1 MNETNNRKIGSVLV
15 VGSGIAGMQAA
26 LDCANAGLKVYLV
39 ESRSS
44 IGGNMARLDKTFPT
58 NDCAMCMISPK
69 LVEVGRHLN
78 IKILS
83 YSELKGVEG
92 EAGHYKISVNRRA
105 RLVDEE
111 LCNGCGDCERECP
124 VNVVDSFNGE
134 LAEHRAIYRMYPQA
148 IPNVYTVMKTER
160 PSPCKATCPAGTNA
174 HGYVALI
181 AKGKFLKALDVV
193 RDRMPFASIC
203 GRICFHPCE
212 DVCNRG
218 KIDEPVSIR
227 NLKRFVADYEW
238 NLMQKG
244 ESIERP
250 PDEKPIE
257 IKQDYKEKVAVI
269 GGGPA
274 GLTCA
279 YNLVK
284 RGYAVTVFD
293 ANEKLGGMMRTG
305 IPPYRLS
312 REFLDFELDLIVKH
326 GIEVKSGVTIG
337 TDIQFNEL
345 KEMGFDAICVATGAQ
360 LARKLP
366 LEGSDAEGVLHSIP
380 FLAQTNAG
388 KKPKIG
394 KKIIVVGGG
403 NTALDVARSALRI
416 VEDGE
421 VCITSRKTR
430 EKMNA
435 HDWEIQE
442 AIDEGIEIHNSWG
455 PRTILTQDG
464 KVTGMEIIKSIPA
477 YNNQKGFN
485 PKYDKD
491 NARILEADTVI
502 LAVGQACDFSFL
514 DESVA
519 IKDGVIDADPL
530 TLETSAKGVFAGGD
544 NVTGPR
550 SLVVAVS
557 QGHRAAESIHRYLRG
572 MDLRKDRESVE
583 PATQFAGLR
592 ENSNP
597 LNIPRHLMPT
607 IGPSIR
613 SKSFVEMETGF
624 TAEMAVKEA
633 GRCVNCAICSE
644 CMECVRVCKARA
656 VNHEMRDELI
666 HFEVGAIVLAN
677 GYEPFDAGRKPEFGY
692 GRYKNVVTS
701 VQFERILS
709 ASGPYSGHIKRP
721 GDGRVPKKIAWIQ
734 CVGSRDV
741 PEGNDYCSSVC
752 CMYATKQSII
762 AREHESDLE
771 TTIFFIDMRSFG
783 KGFESFFNRAKNE
796 NGTRFV
802 RSQISSIKENPENE
816 NLILQYV
823 DTRNSRSVIREEFDL
838 VVLSVGLVA
847 DESIKSI
854 AELAGIQC
862 NQFSFA
868 GAHAWLPLLSSRE
881 GIFLSGAVSGP
892 KDIPETV
899 MQSSAAAALCGELLQ
914 EVRGSEIEVRKFP
927 PERDVSSEEPRIGV
941 FVCHCGVN
949 IASVVNVEEVVAYAQ
964 KIPGVAYAENTLY
977 ACSQDTQKKI
987 RETIVEKRL
996 NRLVIASCTPRTHES
1011 LFQETLREAGLN
1023 KYLFEMADIREQCS
1037 WVHQGEPEKAT
1048 EKAKDLVRGSIGKS
1062 QLLEPI
1068 HFKTVGITKSVLVI
1082 GGGISGMN
1090 TALSLSRQGIEV
1102 FLVEKKERLGGE
1114 LSHIKSSLEGYDW
1127 QTRLSETIASV
1138 ESQDNITVFLN
1149 SELERINGFLGNF
1162 TSVVKGESTSEIHHG
1177 AVVIATG
1184 AGQLT
1189 PDNFLYGVHS
1199 NVITQRELETQLKN
1213 GLTGKHIVMIQCI
1226 GSRNEDRPYCSR
1238 VCCGEAVK
1246 NALAIKER
1254 DPRAT
1259 VSILYRE
1266 MRTYAY
1272 KEIYYRKA
1280 REKGVRFI
1288 HFADDRYPE
1297 VSAINGSLEVR
1308 VHNTVLDKELTLSA
1322 DTLVLSSA
1330 IVPDGPNNRHIGELL
1345 KVPLNEDGFFM
1356 EAHVKLRPVDFAN
1369 EGIFVCGLAHSP
1381 KFTEENVTQALAVAG
1396 RVACLLSRD
1405 TLEVGGLISVVDP
1418 DKCAACLTCI
1428 RECIYEA
1435 PFINPDGVAEI
1446 EAVKCQGCGN
1456 CASACPAKA
1465 IQLRTFTDNQ
1475 EKALFFSILKEQ
1487 EMETEGTR

>member
-1 MNETNNRKIGSVLV
+1 MSEANNKKVGSVLV

-39 ESRSS
+39 ESKPS
-44 IGGNMARLDKTFPT
+44 IGGNMAQLDKTFPT

-83 YSELKGVEG
+83 YSELTGVEG
-92 EAGHYKISVNRRA
+92 EAGSYRISVNRKA

-124 VNVVDSFNGE
+124 VNVADSFNGE

-148 IPNVYTVMKTER
+148 IPNVFTVLKTEH

-193 RDRMPFASIC
+193 RERMPFASIC

-218 KIDEPVSIR
+218 KIDAPVSIR

-238 NLMQKG
+238 NLIQKG
-244 ESIERP
+244 KSIERP
-250 PDEKPIE
+250 TDEKPVE
-257 IKQDYKEKVAVI
+257 IRKDYKEKVAVI

-279 YNLVK
+279 YNLV
-284 RGYAVTVFD
+284 RQGYVVTVFD

-312 REFLDFELDLIVKH
+312 REFLDFELDLIVKQ

-337 TDIQFNEL
+337 KDIQFDDL
-345 KEMGFDAICVATGAQ
+345 KEMGYDAIFVATGAQ

-380 FLAQTNAG
+380 FLAETNAG
-388 KKPKIG
+388 KRPKIG

-416 VEDGE
+416 AEGGE
-421 VCITSRKTR
+421 VCITSRKSR

-442 AIDEGIEIHNSWG
+442 AIDEGVEIHNSWG
-455 PRTILTQDG
+455 PRAILAEEG
-464 KVTGMEIIKSIPA
+464 KVVGMEIVKSIPA
-477 YNNQKGFN
+477 YDSQKEFN
-485 PKYDKD
+485 PKFDKD
-491 NARILEADTVI
+491 NTRMLKADTVI

-514 DESVA
+514 DESIAV
-519 IKDGVIDADPL
+519 KEGVIDADPL

-572 MDLRKDRESVE
+572 LEMRKDREPIE
-583 PATQFAGLR
+583 PTSQFAGLR

-597 LNIPRHLMPT
+597 LNISRHLMPT
-607 IGPSIR
+607 IGPSAR
-613 SKSFVEMETGF
+613 AKSFVEMETGF
-624 TAEMAVKEA
+624 TAEMAVREA
-633 GRCVNCAICSE
+633 SRCVNCAICSE

-656 VNHEMRDELI
+656 VNHGMRDEQI
-666 HFEVGAIVLAN
+666 HFEVGAIILAN
-677 GYEPFDAGRKPEFGY
+677 GFEPFDAGRKPEFGY

-701 VQFERILS
+701 MQFERILS

-721 GDGRVPKKIAWIQ
+721 GDDKVPKRIAWIQ

-762 AREHESDLE
+762 AKEHENDLE

-783 KGFESFFNRAKNE
+783 KGFESFFNRAKNQ
-796 NGTRFV
+796 NGTRFI

-816 NLILQYV
+816 NLILQYIG
-823 DTRNSRSVIREEFDL
+823 TENGGGVIREEFDL
-838 VVLSVGLVA
+838 VVLSVGLIA
-847 DESIKSI
+847 DRSIGSM
-854 AELAGIQC
+854 AELTGIQC
-862 NQFSFA
+862 NQFGFA
-868 GAHAWLPLLSSRE
+868 GALTSQPLLSSRE
-881 GIFLSGAVSGP
+881 GIFLSGAVGGP

-914 EVRGSEIEVRKFP
+914 EVRGTEIEVREYP
-927 PERDVSSEEPRIGV
+927 PERDVSGEEPRIGV

-949 IASVVNVEEVVAYAQ
+949 IASVVDVEEVVAFARN
-964 KIPGVAYAENTLY
+964 IPGVTHAENTLY
-977 ACSQDTQKKI
+977 ACSQDTQKNI
-987 RETIVEKRL
+987 RDRIIEKQL
-996 NRLVIASCTPRTHES
+996 NRLIIASCTPRTHES

-1037 WVHQGEPEKAT
+1037 WVHQKEPDKAT

-1068 HFKTVGITKSVLVI
+1068 HFKTVGITKSVLVV
-1082 GGGISGMN
+1082 GGGMAGMN
-1090 TALSLSRQGIEV
+1090 AALSLSKQGIEV
-1102 FLVEKKERLGGE
+1102 FLVEKGARLGGE
-1114 LSHIKSSLEGYDW
+1114 LSHIESSLEGYDW
-1127 QTRLSETIASV
+1127 QGRLSDTIAAV
-1138 ESQDNITVFLN
+1138 ESRKNITLFFH
-1149 SELERINGFLGNF
+1149 SEVERTSGFLGNF
-1162 TSVVKGESTSEIHHG
+1162 TSVLKGESTAEIRHG
-1177 AVVIATG
+1177 AVVVATG
-1184 AGQLT
+1184 ASQLS
-1189 PDNFLYGVHS
+1189 PDEFLFGTDKR
-1199 NVITQRELETQLKN
+1199 VITQRELEGKLKN
-1213 GLTGKHIVMIQCI
+1213 GPIGKEVVMIQCV
-1226 GSRNEDRPYCSR
+1226 GSRNEERPYCSR
-1238 VCCGEAVK
+1238 VCCGQAVK
-1246 NALAIKER
+1246 NALAIKEKY
-1254 DPRAT
+1254 PETA

-1297 VSAINGSLEVR
+1297 VSAVNGSLEVR
-1308 VHNTVLDKELTLSA
+1308 VRNTVLDRELTLSA
-1322 DTLVLSSA
+1322 DTLVLSPA
-1330 IVPDGPNNRHIGELL
+1330 IVPDEINNRQIGELL
-1345 KVPLNEDGFFM
+1345 KIPLSEDGFFM

-1396 RVACLLSRD
+1396 RVACLLSKD

-1418 DKCAACLTCI
+1418 ERCASCLTCL

-1435 PFINPDGVAEI
+1435 PFINAGGVAEI

-1465 IQLRTFTDNQ
+1465 IQLRTFTDSQ
-1475 EKALFFSILKEQ
+1475 EKALFFSMLKDRAEGVE
-1487 EMETEGTR
+1487 EMA